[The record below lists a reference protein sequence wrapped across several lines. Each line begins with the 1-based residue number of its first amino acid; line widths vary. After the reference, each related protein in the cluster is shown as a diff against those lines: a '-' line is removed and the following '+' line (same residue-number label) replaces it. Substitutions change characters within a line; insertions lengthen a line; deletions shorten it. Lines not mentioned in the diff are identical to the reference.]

1 MLKPV
6 VWEYCG
12 AKVNGRKVHIEEIEQ
27 NDGSRLYAVRL
38 RQADGTVLV
47 LNEQL
52 KWFPE
57 SCATNHTD
65 EFKRKYRLSSF
76 EDAEKRLNTFLSDN
90 RI

>member
-38 RQADGTVLV
+38 RQANGTVLV

-52 KWFPE
+52 K
-57 SCATNHTD
+57 
-65 EFKRKYRLSSF
+65 
-76 EDAEKRLNTFLSDN
+76 
-90 RI
+90 